1 MTSVA
6 KNGRNPT
13 LALAAVAAVVTVLAN
28 ILWAIFSGSTRD
40 VLTIV
45 GVLAFSIASG
55 LHAYNAMGRLRLI
68 KFVSIALV
76 ATIVI
81 EIVGVKT
88 GIPFGTYEYD
98 PARLGPTLLQVPLL
112 IPFAWLMMLYPS
124 WLVVNDLVKAKVPAV
139 LMSALLMATWDL
151 YLDPQMVNE
160 GYWTWF
166 ASGVPSKE
174 IPISN
179 FFGWFITAA
188 IIFTLVSR
196 FVGDPKSDVSKLVPY
211 SLLLWVWLGSFLVN
225 VVTISPFLGDPKTAW
240 SGFIGMGLVLLPWA
254 WQTWRQR

>member
-151 YLDPQMVNE
+151 YLDPQMFNE

-196 FVGDPKSDVSKLVPY
+196 FVGEPKSDVSKLVPY
-211 SLLLWVWLGSFLVN
+211 ALLLWVWLGSFLVN

>member
-225 VVTISPFLGDPKTAW
+225 VVTSSPFLGDPKTAW

>member
-1 MTSVA
+1 MTGVVTS
-6 KNGRNPT
+6 KRNPK

-45 GVLAFSIASG
+45 GVLAFSLASG
-55 LHAYNAMGRLRLI
+55 LHAYIALGSARFV
-68 KFVSIALV
+68 KFASIALIT
-76 ATIVI
+76 TIIV
-81 EIVGVKT
+81 EIIGVKT

-98 PARLGPTLLQVPLL
+98 PARLGPTVFQVPLL
-112 IPFAWLMMLYPS
+112 IPLAWFMMLYPS
-124 WLVVNDLVKAKVPAV
+124 WLVVNHLVKAKIPAV
-139 LMSALLMATWDL
+139 LLSSLLMASWDL

-166 ASGVPSKE
+166 ISGAPSQE

-179 FFGWFITAA
+179 FVGWFITAA
-188 IIFTLVSR
+188 IIFTLVSK
-196 FVGDPKSDVSKLVPY
+196 FVGEPKSDVSNLVPY
-211 SLLLWVWLGSFLVN
+211 SLLLWIWLGSFLVN
-225 VVTISPFLGDPKTAW
+225 VVTIPPFFGDQKTAW

-254 WQTWRQR
+254 WRTWRQR

>member
-1 MTSVA
+1 MIAIVKSD
-6 KNGRNPT
+6 RNPT

-55 LHAYNAMGRLRLI
+55 LHAYLALGSVRFV
-68 KFVSIALV
+68 KFVSIALIT
-76 ATIVI
+76 TIVV
-81 EIVGVKT
+81 EIIGEKT

-98 PARLGPTLLQVPLL
+98 PARLGPTVFQVPLL
-112 IPFAWLMMLYPS
+112 IPFAWFMMLYPA
-124 WLVVNDLVKAKVPAV
+124 WLVVNDLVKAKIPAV
-139 LMSALLMATWDL
+139 LLSALLMASWDL

-166 ASGVPSKE
+166 ISGAPSQE

-179 FFGWFITAA
+179 FVGWFVTAA

-196 FVGDPKSDVSKLVPY
+196 FVGEPKSSVNKLVPY
-211 SLLLWVWLGSFLVN
+211 SLLLWIWLGSFLVN
-225 VVTISPFLGDPKTAW
+225 VVTIPPFLGDPKTAW
-240 SGFIGMGLVLLPWA
+240 SGLIGMGLVLLPWV
-254 WQTWRQR
+254 WRTWRQR

>member
-1 MTSVA
+1 MTAVI
-6 KNGRNPT
+6 KRDQNPT
-13 LALAAVAAVVTVLAN
+13 LALAGVAAVVTVLAN

-45 GVLAFSIASG
+45 GVLAFSMASG
-55 LHAYNAMGRLRLI
+55 LHAYIALGSARLV
-68 KFVSIALV
+68 KFVSLAL
-76 ATIVI
+76 ATTFII
-81 EIVGVKT
+81 EIIGVKT

-112 IPFAWLMMLYPS
+112 IPFAWFMMLYPA
-124 WLVVNDLVKAKVPAV
+124 WLVVNDLVKAKIPAV
-139 LMSALLMATWDL
+139 LLSSLLMATWDL

-179 FFGWFITAA
+179 FLGWFITAA
-188 IIFTLVSR
+188 LIFTLVSR
-196 FVGDPKSDVSKLVPY
+196 FVGEPKSEVSKIVPY
-211 SLLLWVWLGSFLVN
+211 SLLLWIWLGSFLVN
-225 VVTISPFLGDPKTAW
+225 VVTIPPFLGDPKTAW

-254 WQTWRQR
+254 WRTWRQR

>member
-179 FFGWFITAA
+179 FLGWFITAA

-196 FVGDPKSDVSKLVPY
+196 VVGDPKSDVSKLVPY

>member
-1 MTSVA
+1 MSSLLTP
-6 KNGRNPT
+6 KGNPT
-13 LALAAVAAVVTVLAN
+13 LALAGVAATVTVLAN
-28 ILWAIFSGSTRD
+28 ILWAIFSGPTRD
-40 VLTIV
+40 AFTVT
-45 GVLAFSIASG
+45 GVLAFSLASG
-55 LHAYNAMGRLRLI
+55 LHAYNAMGSVRLV

-76 ATIVI
+76 ATMVV

-98 PARLGPTLLQVPLL
+98 LARLGPTLLQVPLL
-112 IPFAWLMMLYPS
+112 IPFAWFMMLYPA
-124 WLVVNDLVKAKVPAV
+124 WLVVGDLVKTKVPAV

-179 FFGWFITAA
+179 FFGWFVTAA
-188 IIFTLVSR
+188 IIFTLISR
-196 FVGDPKSDVSKLVPY
+196 FVGLPKSQVSNLVPY

-225 VVTISPFLGDPKTAW
+225 VVTISPFLGEPKVAW
-240 SGFIGMGLVLLPWA
+240 SGFIGMGIILLPWA
-254 WQTWRQR
+254 WLTWRRR

>member
-211 SLLLWVWLGSFLVN
+211 ALLLWVWLGSFLVN

>member
-1 MTSVA
+1 MTSKV
-6 KNGRNPT
+6 KSDRNPK
-13 LALAAVAAVVTVLAN
+13 LALAAVAAVITVLAN

-45 GVLAFSIASG
+45 GVLAFSMASG
-55 LHAYNAMGRLRLI
+55 LHAYITLGSARLV
-68 KFVSIALV
+68 KFVSLALV
-76 ATIVI
+76 TTFII
-81 EIVGVKT
+81 EIIGVKT

-98 PARLGPTLLQVPLL
+98 PARLGPTVLQVPLL
-112 IPFAWLMMLYPS
+112 IPFAWFMMLYPS
-124 WLVVNDLVKAKVPAV
+124 WLVVNDLVKAKIPAV
-139 LMSALLMATWDL
+139 LLSALLMASWDL

-166 ASGVPSKE
+166 ISGAPSQE

-196 FVGDPKSDVSKLVPY
+196 FVGEPKSDVSKIVPY
-211 SLLLWVWLGSFLVN
+211 SLLLWIWLGSFLVN
-225 VVTISPFLGDPKTAW
+225 VVTIPPFLGDPKTAW

-254 WQTWRQR
+254 WRTWRQR

>member
-179 FFGWFITAA
+179 FLGWFITAA

>member
-1 MTSVA
+1 MSSLVTP
-6 KNGRNPT
+6 KRNPALV
-13 LALAAVAAVVTVLAN
+13 LAGVAATVTVLAN
-28 ILWAIFSGSTRD
+28 ILWAIFSGPTRD
-40 VLTIV
+40 AFTIA
-45 GVLAFSIASG
+45 GVLAFSLASG
-55 LHAYNAMGRLRLI
+55 LHAYIALGSTRFV
-68 KFVSIALV
+68 KFVSIALIT
-76 ATIVI
+76 TIIV
-81 EIVGVKT
+81 EIIGVKT

-98 PARLGPTLLQVPLL
+98 PARLGPTVFQVPLL
-112 IPFAWLMMLYPS
+112 IPFAWFMMLYPA
-124 WLVVNDLVKAKVPAV
+124 WLVVNDLVKAKIPAV
-139 LMSALLMATWDL
+139 LLSSLLMATWDL

-166 ASGVPSKE
+166 ISGAPSQE

-188 IIFTLVSR
+188 LIFTLVSR
-196 FVGDPKSDVSKLVPY
+196 FVGEPKSDMTKLVPY

-240 SGFIGMGLVLLPWA
+240 SGFIGMGLVLIPWA